1 LSGTTPTIEPTTPE
15 LPEEL
20 TDDLAELAPGP
31 AVRPQPPE
39 GMFTSLADQLAA
51 VRRWNDELGWGFA
64 AEDFDAI
71 DLTPAHHD
79 DPLVV
84 DMIAIYLPGDGELDG
99 VRRTAEELWAVVA
112 EQQPNAWCWDMP
124 KRSNKPVRLLRRIEH
139 RPGLRRVTIDLG
151 AHWDSAVGFRP
162 IEVRNPH
169 SAHAEV
175 LAAAA
180 LFPNWVRAIDGV
192 TVPHV
197 VLSGYQIGIPIR
209 EAWRHVPCMA
219 WNERWH
225 RINLTDHWADQP
237 QRRFASPE
245 IVTA

>member
-15 LPEEL
+15 LPDEL
-20 TDDLAELAPGP
+20 VDLAPEPV
-31 AVRPQPPE
+31 VRPQPPE
-39 GMFTSLADQLAA
+39 GMFTSLADQLATI
-51 VRRWNDELGWGFA
+51 RGWNEELDWGFT

-71 DLTPAHHD
+71 DLTPARHD

-84 DMIAIYLPGDGELDG
+84 DLIAIYLPGDEELDG
-99 VRRTAEELWAVVA
+99 VRRTAEELWAIVA

-124 KRSNKPVRLLRRIEH
+124 KRSNKPVRLLRRLEH
-139 RPGLRRVTIDLG
+139 RPGLRRVTLDLG
-151 AHWDSAVGFRP
+151 AHWNSAIGFRP
-162 IEVRNPH
+162 IEVRGPD

-180 LFPNWVRAIDGV
+180 LFPGWIRAIDGLA
-192 TVPHV
+192 VPHV

-209 EAWRHVPCMA
+209 EAWRHVPCLA
-219 WNERWH
+219 WNERYH

-237 QRRFASPE
+237 QRRFASPV
-245 IVTA
+245 IIQP